1 MDDIQDS
8 TQAATIA
15 ALKAERDQLLT
26 LLKALP
32 DISFVFDEDGLYVK
46 VIGGA
51 NESMYVS
58 GQSLVGHYLHD
69 ALPAPLA
76 DQCLEMVRT
85 AIESGELQTVEYCL
99 RTADVALLPDDART
113 GARGTTEQWF
123 EGRVLPL
130 PTYDH
135 SNRVALWVAVNI
147 TPRKQL
153 EHYWQEVA
161 HTDPLTGQANR
172 QRLFARAQ
180 QEVERAHRHQ
190 HPLSLLEI
198 DFDYFKRLN
207 DQYGHAAGDEAL
219 RRITQACEGILR
231 ESDLMARTG
240 GEEFAILL
248 PETDHDGAL
257 DLSRRLL
264 DIVREVR
271 LPDFAPEIRLTIS
284 IGSAT
289 LLTGESFDGLM
300 RRADEALYEAKANG
314 RDRVCSDR

>member
-1 MDDIQDS
+1 MDDIQGS

-15 ALKAERDQLLT
+15 ALKAERDQLRT

-32 DISFVFDEDGLYVK
+32 DISFVVDAEGRYVK

-51 NESMYVS
+51 NAALYVS
-58 GQSLVGHYLHD
+58 GQTLVGHYLHD

-76 DQCLEMVRT
+76 DQCLELVRT

-99 RTADVALLPDDART
+99 RTADVALLPDDDRT

-135 SNRVALWVAVNI
+135 SHPVALWVAVNI

-153 EHYWQEVA
+153 EHYWQEAA

-198 DFDYFKRLN
+198 DFDHFKRLN

-219 RRITQACEGILR
+219 RRITQACHSILR
-231 ESDLMARTG
+231 DSDLMARTG

-248 PETDHDGAL
+248 PATEHHGAI

-264 DIVREVR
+264 DTVRKVR
-271 LPDFAPEIRLTIS
+271 LPDFAPEVRMTVS
-284 IGSAT
+284 IGCAT
-289 LLTGESFDGLM
+289 LRVAESFDGLM
-300 RRADEALYEAKANG
+300 RRADEALYEAKASG
-314 RDRVCSDR
+314 RDRVHSDR